1 MHDRKGQ
8 QKSSQW
14 LCQAGQSAWVMGVLN
29 CTPDSFSDGG
39 KFIDVDRAVQHGLAM
54 WNAGAKIIDVG
65 GESTRPGAKPIAERE
80 ELQRV
85 MPVIKALVAKGCKV
99 SIDTR
104 HAMVMKQ
111 AVQAG
116 ACMIN
121 DVSALLF
128 DDKSLDVAVQATLD
142 AEVDVCLMHM
152 QGTPETM
159 QQAPKYHDVLS
170 EVEAF
175 FEKCLERCLCAGIPE
190 SALLLDPG
198 IGFGKSVE
206 DNLVLIANIGV
217 LKERFG
223 LPILLGVSRKSF
235 IGSLTG
241 GLVDERELETA
252 VAGSIGI
259 FQGVDGV
266 RVHDVACQYRACQVA
281 SALLDVK
288 GKYRKNGV

>member
-1 MHDRKGQ
+1 MHDRNGQ
-8 QKSSQW
+8 KPCEW
-14 LCQAGQSAWVMGVLN
+14 LRQAGQPAWIMGVLN

-39 KFIDVDRAVQHGLAM
+39 QFVDVDAAVQHGLAM
-54 WNAGAKIIDVG
+54 WNAGAELIDVG
-65 GESTRPGAKPIAERE
+65 GESTRPGAKAVGEDE
-80 ELQRV
+80 ELRRV
-85 MPVIKALVAKGCKV
+85 LPVIKSLVAQGCKV

-104 HAMVMKQ
+104 HAMVMRQ

-128 DDKSLDVAVQATLD
+128 DDKSLDIAAQAG
-142 AEVDVCLMHM
+142 VDVCLMHM

-170 EVEAF
+170 EVMTF
-175 FEKCLERCLCAGIPE
+175 FDDCIERCVRAGLKK

-198 IGFGKSVE
+198 IGFGKSLE

-223 LPILLGVSRKSF
+223 LPVLLGVSRKSF

-241 GLVDERELETA
+241 SPVNARELETA
-252 VAGSIGI
+252 VAGSIGV

-266 RVHDVACQYRACQVA
+266 RLHDVASQYRACQMA
-281 SALLDVK
+281 SALSGAKRKK
-288 GKYRKNGV
+288 GNCV